1 MGNYQQQSHQSLR
14 NNVLAG
20 RRFRFGLLSFC
31 LVLSG
36 GAIAQTD
43 TGPGETPLD
52 ERIRIEQQTRY
63 QPFVLTPHK
72 PNYLLPITYN
82 SYPNQAPFDP
92 VTDGTIEELEAKF
105 QISIKMPITDE
116 LFGKDST
123 LYAAYTNQSYWQAY
137 NDDNS
142 HPFREANHEPEL
154 FLAFNNDWKFMG
166 LTNRLITIGISHQ
179 SNGQSGERS
188 RSWNRVYAEFIFE
201 KGHFYLSLKPWYRA
215 EPPNLEDDNP
225 DIEHYMGNG
234 ELRLAY
240 AAERHTVSVMFR
252 NNLDADNRGA
262 VELNWSFPMSR
273 RAKWF
278 IQYFDGYGESL
289 IDYNARVK
297 RLGIGVALT
306 DWL

>member
-1 MGNYQQQSHQSLR
+1 MWSGDGVSRYWLYPALLSLGCLLPAT
-14 NNVLAG
+14 VLAQE
-20 RRFRFGLLSFC
+20 
-31 LVLSG
+31 
-36 GAIAQTD
+36 GADSAD
-43 TGPGETPLD
+43 TPASPLD
-52 ERIRIEQQTRY
+52 RRVRIERETRY

-72 PNYLLPITYN
+72 PNYLLPLTYN
-82 SYPNQAPFDP
+82 SKPNQAPFDP
-92 VTDGTIEELEAKF
+92 QQDGIIEEPEVKF

-116 LFGKDST
+116 ILGDRVT

-142 HPFREANHEPEL
+142 NPFREANHEPEL
-154 FLAFNNDWKFMG
+154 FAVMENDWQIFGFTNKLNTLG
-166 LTNRLITIGISHQ
+166 LSHQ
-179 SNGQSGERS
+179 SNGQSGSKS
-188 RSWNRVYAEFIFE
+188 RSWNRLYAECIFE
-201 KGHFYLSLKPWYRA
+201 RGNFYLSLKPWYRLQTS
-215 EPPNLEDDNP
+215 EQFDDNP

-240 AAERHTVSVMFR
+240 ASHRHTLSLMLR
-252 NNLDADNRGA
+252 NNLKADNRGA

-297 RLGIGVALT
+297 RLGIGIALT